1 MSCSALILSFLFSI
15 YDFTPLSERVA
26 YDRVNHVGDVLAR
39 QLVHLF
45 FDWKILIDSWVL
57 FGESL
62 HVLDGQALEL
72 RDIDVLDIG

>member
-1 MSCSALILSFLFSI
+1 MFGFDFVISLFHLRL
-15 YDFTPLSERVA
+15 YPLRERVA

-45 FDWKILIDSWVL
+45 FDRKIFIDPRVL